1 MYISLDIWSLGKLK
15 EFNSQYVQ
23 DFKVTDK
30 ESHLFMLDLFCSG
43 YCVYEI
49 TSHQPAIKAPENY
62 SHQQNKQSHVVS
74 YSSNL
79 KQMIKLILR
88 KKPEHRPT
96 RPQGPSQFLNPC
108 LQPYLLQCQNLS
120 PIYLL
125 VFPIGSPKD
134 KTRRS
139 LLPGN
144 SSPQAASSTN
154 GSEEKLETKKDGQ
167 EAETQEEVLEP
178 IVRYLSESLQPLNS
192 EVVAESECLSGSVEV
207 TEAKTVKLR
216 ADLRNLFHRRV
227 KKGQMECLLEKCAG
241 LGKQEKYKALAGLL
255 TPLGEEGVS
264 ARDTAICFAT
274 TLLVFSQTQPRNLI

>member
-49 TSHQPAIKAPENY
+49 TSHQPAIKAPRKITVINKINRAML
-62 SHQQNKQSHVVS
+62 SHIPLTL
-74 YSSNL
+74 YYR

-96 RPQGPSQFLNPC
+96 RPQGPSQFFELLRNPC

-178 IVRYLSESLQPLNS
+178 IVRYLSESLQPLNF

-216 ADLRNLFHRRV
+216 A
-227 KKGQMECLLEKCAG
+227 E
-241 LGKQEKYKALAGLL
+241 
-255 TPLGEEGVS
+255 
-264 ARDTAICFAT
+264 
-274 TLLVFSQTQPRNLI
+274 